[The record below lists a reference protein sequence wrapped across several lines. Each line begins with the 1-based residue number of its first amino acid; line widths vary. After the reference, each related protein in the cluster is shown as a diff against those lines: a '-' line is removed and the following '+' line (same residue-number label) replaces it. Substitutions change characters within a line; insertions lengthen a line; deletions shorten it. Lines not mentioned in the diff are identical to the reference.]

1 MEKKKSIYQRAAEWG
16 VPFGLYL
23 ACAAMPYIF
32 SDYFPPLSFLF
43 IIMVLGIPFIVG
55 YFQRHKFIEDDGFT
69 EYAGLWMLGI
79 MLFLLG
85 TLVASLIVYL
95 VLQYFR
101 PTFMY
106 DQAQVIINAYKDM
119 PEMKRLYAQ
128 YDIQGVEFIGV
139 TFDTVGDVLQE
150 YMDKEQLP
158 WRVIGELEKMKDS
171 KMAKDYHI
179 QWIPTM
185 YLLDTEGRVLLAT
198 VEIEKLKAKLAELK
212 KANKLVAPELA
223 GQDHAPYYPG
233 GTTALMKFL
242 STHIKYPA
250 DAERCGV
257 EGRVMVTFYV
267 EPDGKVSDVKVAKT
281 DLKNRLSDKKFDKYS
296 DIDKFAMREKGEGQ
310 LKEEALRVVS
320 MMVDWKPAQRRGK
333 PARVKY
339 SLPVTFRLK

>member
-1 MEKKKSIYQRAAEWG
+1 MLMGMVSTTTAQGLDEKYAADLLPVG
-16 VPFGLYL
+16 TKAPDLVDPTHKVHPIDDFRGR
-23 ACAAMPYIF
+23 CV
-32 SDYFPPLSFLF
+32 
-43 IIMVLGIPFIVG
+43 VLDF
-55 YFQRHKFIEDDGFT
+55 F
-69 EYAGLWMLGI
+69 
-79 MLFLLG
+79 
-85 TLVASLIVYL
+85 ASWCGDC
-95 VLQYFR
+95 R
-101 PTFMY
+101 
-106 DQAQVIINAYKDM
+106 KDM

-139 TFDTVGDVLQE
+139 TFDTVADVLQE

-320 MMVDWKPAQRRGK
+320 MMADWKPAQRRGK

>member
-1 MEKKKSIYQRAAEWG
+1 MLMAMVSTTTAQGLDEKYAADLLPVG
-16 VPFGLYL
+16 TKAPDLVDPTHKVHPIDDFRGR
-23 ACAAMPYIF
+23 CV
-32 SDYFPPLSFLF
+32 
-43 IIMVLGIPFIVG
+43 VLDF
-55 YFQRHKFIEDDGFT
+55 F
-69 EYAGLWMLGI
+69 
-79 MLFLLG
+79 
-85 TLVASLIVYL
+85 ASWCGDC
-95 VLQYFR
+95 R
-101 PTFMY
+101 
-106 DQAQVIINAYKDM
+106 KDM

-233 GTTALMKFL
+233 GTTAQMKFL

-310 LKEEALRVVS
+310 LKEEALRVVG
-320 MMVDWKPAQRRGK
+320 MMADWKPALRRGK